1 MICYL
6 VPVAYYFIILIKMM
20 RHVISEILV
29 KIGHLLIYI
38 PVKSI
43 KICMKIINFL
53 RADQTRLIT
62 FLALFGILVL
72 SRKLVNKAA
81 RIRI

>member
-1 MICYL
+1 
-6 VPVAYYFIILIKMM
+6 MM
-20 RHVISEILV
+20 HYVISEILV

-43 KICMKIINFL
+43 KICIKIINFL
-53 RADQTRLIT
+53 RADNTRLIT

-72 SRKLVNKAA
+72 SRTLVNKAA
-81 RIRI
+81 RVRL

>member
-1 MICYL
+1 
-6 VPVAYYFIILIKMM
+6 MM
-20 RHVISEILV
+20 NHVISEILV

-43 KICMKIINFL
+43 KICIKIINFL
-53 RADQTRLIT
+53 RADRTRLIT
-62 FLALFGILVL
+62 FIALFGILVL
-72 SRKLVNKAA
+72 SRMLVNRAA